1 MDAKNLYHYIKR
13 GYQKRKSMGRIR
25 KIKKNTYMKKYSNL
39 ILLFIAFLF
48 FKMEIKAQNAECAT
62 DLIHNNLMQTDS
74 AYRKKSLALES
85 EIKSIIKNQATKKFT
100 STIYTIPVV
109 VHVIHLGEAL
119 GSASNI
125 SDIQIQQAITGLNNR
140 FRNVNGLGVDVE
152 LEFCLASKDPSG
164 NSTNGIKRVNG
175 STVANYSVTGI
186 APTGNPCGGAVETTI
201 KDLSRWPVSDYYNIW
216 VVSKICNGGFVGYA
230 SYPVGGL
237 YDGLVI
243 VSTSMTG
250 TSGTLPHEVG
260 HGFYLYHTF
269 NGDGGNV
276 YCPVD
281 TNCLINGDRVCDT
294 PPHKQGDCGTT
305 NPCTS
310 TAVWDKSRYNYMSY
324 CPLVNRFTQGQKD
337 RIRAT
342 AIVAPRV
349 SLLTSVGCG
358 PVGINEINSNNMFSI
373 FPNPA
378 QSEINLKS
386 DIKLL
391 GSSYVVYDNT
401 GKTILKGKITSENTI
416 IELGNL
422 SGGIYLINVGE
433 NLKQTFKVIKE

>member
-1 MDAKNLYHYIKR
+1 
-13 GYQKRKSMGRIR
+13 
-25 KIKKNTYMKKYSNL
+25 MKKSSNFIL
-39 ILLFIAFLF
+39 IIISLLFFQMQS
-48 FKMEIKAQNAECAT
+48 KGQSAQCAT
-62 DLIHNNLMQTDS
+62 DFIHNNLMQTDS
-74 AYRKKSLALES
+74 AYRNQIVTLES
-85 EIKSIIKNQATKKFT
+85 QVEASIQNHANTNLR
-100 STIYTIPVV
+100 STLYTIPVV
-109 VHVIHLGEAL
+109 VHVIHLGEPI
-119 GSASNI
+119 GTGSNI
-125 SDIQIQQAITGLNNR
+125 SDIQIQQAIAGLNDR

-152 LEFCLASKDPSG
+152 LEFCIASKDPNG
-164 NSTNGIKRVNG
+164 NSTNGINRVNG
-175 STVANYSVTGI
+175 SSVANYSANGI
-186 APTGNPCGGAVETTI
+186 TPTGNPCSGAVATVI

-216 VVSKICNGGFVGYA
+216 VVSEICNGGFVGYA

-243 VSTSMTG
+243 VSTSMTS

-260 HGFYLYHTF
+260 HGFFLYHTF

-276 YCPVD
+276 SCPID
-281 TNCLINGDRVCDT
+281 TNCLFDGDHVCDT

-310 TAVWDKSRYNYMSY
+310 SGVWDNSRYNYMSY

-342 AIVAPRV
+342 FLVAPRA

-358 PVGINEINSNNMFSI
+358 AVGINEISSNNIFSI

-378 QSEINLKS
+378 QSVINLRA

-391 GSSYVVYDNT
+391 GSVYVVYDNT
-401 GKTILKGKITSENTI
+401 GKIILKGKITSEITI

-422 SGGIYLINVGE
+422 SGGIYLFSVGE
-433 NLKQTFKVIKE
+433 NLKQSFKVIKE